1 MPTRR
6 TPITRPPGPLITP
19 AAVTLY
25 ARAKR
30 LIRRGEEQHA
40 AELNELSYQLALEMN
55 LRPWLV
61 CPLDTIGYSKPA
73 AWEDGEDWWQAAALA
88 DELEAALKARRKAER
103 AARKAAA
110 TSTPESPPPPPEP
123 PPGPVV

>member
-6 TPITRPPGPLITP
+6 TPITRPPGPYVTP
-19 AAVTLY
+19 EAVAIY

-30 LIRRGEEQHA
+30 LIQRGEEQHA
-40 AELNELSYQLALEMN
+40 DELSELSYRRGAEIGLK
-55 LRPWLV
+55 PWMV
-61 CPLDTIGYSKPA
+61 CPLDTLGYSKPA
-73 AWEDGEDWWQAAALA
+73 AWEDGEDWWQGAALV

-110 TSTPESPPPPPEP
+110 APPPLPESPPPS
-123 PPGPVV
+123 

>member
-6 TPITRPPGPLITP
+6 TPITRSPGPLVTP
-19 AAVTLY
+19 AAVEIY

-30 LIRRGEEQHA
+30 LIQRGEEQHA
-40 AELNELSYQLALEMN
+40 DELNELSYQLALELN
-55 LRPWLV
+55 LKPWAT
-61 CPLDTIGYSKPA
+61 CPLDTIGYNKPA

-88 DELEAALKARRKAER
+88 DELAAALKARRKAER

-110 TSTPESPPPPPEP
+110 MSTPEP
-123 PPGPVV
+123 PPPAPEQPPS